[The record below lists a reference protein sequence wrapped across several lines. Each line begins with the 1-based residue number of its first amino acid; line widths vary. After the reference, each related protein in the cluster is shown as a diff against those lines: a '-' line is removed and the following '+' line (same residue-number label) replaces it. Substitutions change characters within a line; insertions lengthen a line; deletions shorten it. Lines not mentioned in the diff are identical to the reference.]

1 MTAIIIMIIFLLLM
15 GAGMPVN
22 FVLGLIGVGGLF
34 FLAGGVPA
42 LDSAALVAWSSMDS
56 FTLTA
61 IPLFILMGE
70 VILRTGVSKDLFDA
84 AVAWF
89 GQLRG
94 GLGIATI
101 FASGIFAAV
110 SGSSAAGAA
119 TMGILAAPEMERFG
133 YKKRLIYGTLTA
145 GGSLA
150 ILIPPSVILII
161 YASFTEQSVG
171 KLFLAGFI
179 PGFILILLFVMMIA
193 VWTRMDPDAAPT
205 PDIRLTLREKI
216 RESKGVLPFIFL
228 MVVCLGSIYAGVAT
242 PTEAAGLGAAGS
254 IVLAL
259 ILGRFSWNIL
269 VDSLLNTV
277 KTTSMV
283 LFLILGGSILSNLF
297 LFQNLPN
304 QVLEFAVGLGLP
316 TWALLVM
323 LYLLYLVAGCFI
335 DGLTI
340 MVVTLPIVAP
350 LIQNMGYSLIWF
362 GIAMVVLVELSQL
375 TPPVGMNLYIIKNV
389 TGAKIEDVMMGS
401 LPFVISIMVCLIFVT
416 VFPSLALYLPEL
428 LMR

>member
-193 VWTRMDPDAAPT
+193 IWTRMDPDAAPT